1 MDKTMEFEKLRS
13 IIVEVL
19 NVDEDELKLYRRV
32 CDYAQDP
39 GRFIRHLRCFRVSP
53 KSFEGIIDRIGAQ
66 PLERLLYKYV
76 PAQMKES
83 PEVYTSVSAV
93 ISDYRDYL
101 GQCIELRRNL
111 EDTSNLWPLDLH
123 KRHNELSKLIV
134 KNKTVIQ
141 DKAVRHRWKT
151 EHRNYEYTSSGF
163 TVLMP
168 RNASEII
175 NEGKAMCHCVAT
187 YADRV
192 ARGETTILFV
202 RSTSDRNKP
211 LVTAEVRDGKTIQIR
226 ARNNRAPDDAVMAF
240 WADYEEK
247 ILKPLFSERNKIKVK
262 AG

>member
-1 MDKTMEFEKLRS
+1 MSGLRS
-13 IIVEVL
+13 E
-19 NVDEDELKLYRRV
+19 
-32 CDYAQDP
+32 
-39 GRFIRHLRCFRVSP
+39 
-53 KSFEGIIDRIGAQ
+53 
-66 PLERLLYKYV
+66 
-76 PAQMKES
+76 
-83 PEVYTSVSAV
+83 
-93 ISDYRDYL
+93 
-101 GQCIELRRNL
+101 
-111 EDTSNLWPLDLH
+111 
-123 KRHNELSKLIV
+123 
-134 KNKTVIQ
+134 NKTVIQ

-151 EHRNYEYTSSGF
+151 EHRNYEHTPSGF

-211 LVTAEVRDGKTIQIR
+211 LVTAEVRNGVTIQIR

-247 ILKPLFSERNKIKVK
+247 ILRPLFSERNKIKVK